1 MPQMSCIKSLVIEV
15 FHSVNMIVG
24 NIEFEGHTALISQV
38 FDSV

>member
-1 MPQMSCIKSLVIEV
+1 MPQMSCIKSLIEV